1 MNFSDEIKNLVF
13 LEKYKQP
20 RRGMKDMKITLPSK
34 VNQIIHTIRS
44 ANFDAYA
51 VGGCIRD
58 SVLGRMPN
66 DWDITTSAKPEE
78 IKSLFPKTIDT
89 GIRHGTVTVML
100 QKEGFE
106 VTTYRIDGEYEDS
119 RHPKEVTF
127 TASLEEDLK
136 RRDFT
141 INAMAYN
148 EEEGL
153 IDIFGGMEDIERKVI
168 RCVGEA
174 AERFSEDAL
183 RMMRAVRFSAQL
195 GYTIEEKTETAIRKL
210 APTLQKISAERIQAE
225 LVKLVTS
232 PNPDY
237 LRIAY
242 ETGVTKEVLPEF
254 DRMMQ
259 TDQNNPHHCYC
270 VGEHTLQAMKQIKPD
285 KVLRLAMLFHDIAKP
300 DMLTVDEE
308 GIYHFHGHPEE
319 GAVMT
324 KEIMKRLKFDN
335 DTIGKVT
342 TLVRFHDYHIAQTPQ
357 GMRRAI
363 NKIGED
369 IMPYLF
375 LVKQADMLA
384 QSSYQREGKQKD
396 LDRLQEIYKEVLA
409 KKDCVCLKNLAVTG
423 NDLIASGMKPGK
435 EIGEIL
441 DRLLQLVI
449 EEPACNEKEYLLKKA
464 EEIRSLN

>member
-1 MNFSDEIKNLVF
+1 
-13 LEKYKQP
+13 
-20 RRGMKDMKITLPSK
+20 MKITLPPK
-34 VNQIIHTIRS
+34 VTQIIHTLQ
-44 ANFDAYA
+44 AAGFNAYA

-58 SVLGRMPN
+58 SILGRIPN
-66 DWDITTSAKPEE
+66 DWDITTSARPEE
-78 IKSLFPKTIDT
+78 VKELFPKTIDT

-100 QKEGFE
+100 QREGFE

-148 EEEGL
+148 DEEGL
-153 IDIFGGMEDIERKVI
+153 VDIFGGMADIENGVI

-174 AERFSEDAL
+174 GERFSEDAL

-195 GYTIEEKTETAIRKL
+195 GYIIEEKTRAAMKEL
-210 APTLQKISAERIQAE
+210 APTLKNISAERIQAE

-242 ETGVTKEVLPEF
+242 ETGVTAVVLPEF

-259 TDQNNPHHCYC
+259 TGQNNPHHCYC
-270 VGEHTLQAMKQIKPD
+270 VGEHTLQAMKQIRPE

-308 GIYHFHGHPEE
+308 GICHFYGHPEA

-324 KEIMKRLKFDN
+324 KEIMKRLRFDN
-335 DTIGKVT
+335 DTMNKVT
-342 TLVRFHDYHIAQTPQ
+342 ALVRFHDYQISPTPQ

-363 NKIGED
+363 LKVGED
-369 IMPYLF
+369 IMPCLF
-375 LVKQADMLA
+375 PVKQADMLA
-384 QSSYQREGKQKD
+384 QSVYKREEKESK
-396 LDRLQEIYKEVLA
+396 LDQLRKIYDKILEEN
-409 KKDCVCLKNLAVTG
+409 DCVSLKTLAVTG

-435 EIGEIL
+435 EIGDIL
-441 DRLLQLVI
+441 NRLLELVI
-449 EEPACNEKEYLLKKA
+449 EEPACNEKEYLLNRA
-464 EEIRSLN
+464 EEMRSLN

>member
-1 MNFSDEIKNLVF
+1 
-13 LEKYKQP
+13 
-20 RRGMKDMKITLPSK
+20 MKITLPPK
-34 VNQIIHTIRS
+34 VNQIIHTIQS

-78 IKSLFPKTIDT
+78 VKRLFPKTIDT

-106 VTTYRIDGEYEDS
+106 ITTYRIDGEYEDN
-119 RHPKEVTF
+119 RHPKEVIF
-127 TASLEEDLK
+127 TANLEEDLK

-153 IDIFGGMEDIERKVI
+153 IDIFGGMADIENKVI

-183 RMMRAVRFSAQL
+183 RIMRAVRFSAQL
-195 GYTIEEKTETAIRKL
+195 GYTIEEKTKAAMKEL

-242 ETGVTKEVLPEF
+242 ETGVTHEVLPEF

-259 TDQNNPHHCYC
+259 TAQNNPHHCYY
-270 VGEHTLQAMKQIKPD
+270 VGEHTLQAMKQMKAD

-300 DMLTVDEE
+300 ETLTVDEE
-308 GIYHFHGHPEE
+308 GIYHFHGHPEA
-319 GAVMT
+319 GADMT

-342 TLVRFHDYHIAQTPQ
+342 ALVRFHDYHISPTPQ

-363 NKIGED
+363 CKIGEEV
-369 IMPYLF
+369 MPYLF

-384 QSSYQREGKQKD
+384 QSSYKREEKQEA
-396 LDRLQEIYKEVLA
+396 LDRLQEIYEKVLEE
-409 KKDCVCLKNLAVTG
+409 KDCVSLKTLAVTG

-435 EIGEIL
+435 EIGEL
-441 DRLLQLVI
+441 LNRLLQLVI
-449 EEPACNEKEYLLKKA
+449 EEPACNEKEYLLKRA